1 MAWKKNGINTLLSNG
16 TSIDVTGLSNNKF
29 NVILSSMEANTSTL
43 NPYSFINN
51 ESGSSYSTASSYN
64 NSNDAYQ
71 TGVNYGTYS
80 GLSTKATPYFI
91 IDYLAVIGTEEKLG
105 IRHLIN
111 QSTATAGT
119 VPDRAEVVYK
129 VVNTADLSSFKWTG
143 GDFSTDD
150 QVVVLGSDGESL
162 NVQDGAVYYET
173 DTNKSYVLYSGSWSE
188 L

>member
-1 MAWKKNGINTLLSNG
+1 MAWGKNGIKTLSSNG

-29 NVILSSMEANTSTL
+29 NQILSSMEANTSTL

-51 ESGSSYSTASSYN
+51 EAGSNYATR
-64 NSNDAYQ
+64 SNTNGTSEGVQ
-71 TGVNYGTYS
+71 QGVNYGNYS
-80 GLSTKATPYFI
+80 GLATKATPYFI

-111 QSTATAGT
+111 QSTAGAGT
-119 VPDRAEVVYK
+119 APDRAEVVYK

-150 QVVVLGSDGESL
+150 QVVVLGSDADIYV
-162 NVQDGAVYYET
+162 VQDGAIFYET
-173 DTNKSYVLYSGSWSE
+173 DTNKAYVLYNGSWTE

>member
-1 MAWKKNGINTLLSNG
+1 MAWGKNGIKTLSSNG

-29 NVILSSMEANTSTL
+29 NQILSSMEANTSTL

-51 ESGSSYSTASSYN
+51 ESGSNYATR
-64 NSNDAYQ
+64 SNTNGTSEGVQ
-71 TGVNYGTYS
+71 QGVNYGNYS
-80 GLSTKATPYFI
+80 GLATKATPYFI

-111 QSTATAGT
+111 QSTAGAGT
-119 VPDRAEVVYK
+119 APDRAEVVYK

-150 QVVVLGSDGESL
+150 QVVVLGSDADIYV
-162 NVQDGAVYYET
+162 VQDGAIFYET
-173 DTNKSYVLYSGSWSE
+173 DTNKAYVLYNGSWTE

>member
-1 MAWKKNGINTLLSNG
+1 MAWGKNGIKTLSSNG

-29 NVILSSMEANTSTL
+29 NQILSSMEANTSTL

-51 ESGSSYSTASSYN
+51 EAGYN
-64 NSNDAYQ
+64 YATRYNINGTSESVQ
-71 TGVNYGTYS
+71 QGVNYGTYS
-80 GLSTKATPYFI
+80 GLATKANPYFI

-105 IRHLIN
+105 IRHVIN
-111 QSTATAGT
+111 QNTAGAGT
-119 VPDRAEVVYK
+119 APDRAEVVYK

-150 QVVVLGSDGESL
+150 QVVALGSDGVYTL
-162 NVQDGAVYYET
+162 LDGAIFYET
-173 DTNKSYVLYSGSWSE
+173 DTNKSYVLNSGTWTE